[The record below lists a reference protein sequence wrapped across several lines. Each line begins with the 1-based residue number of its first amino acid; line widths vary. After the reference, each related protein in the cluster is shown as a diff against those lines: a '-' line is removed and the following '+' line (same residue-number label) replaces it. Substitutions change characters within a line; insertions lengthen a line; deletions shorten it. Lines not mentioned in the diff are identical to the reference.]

1 MVQDLE
7 ERERVRNVL
16 RDNPYAFKGFS
27 PCICFS
33 WNVQPIS
40 SFSIGLITILCLQSL
55 FLEFSTFFFFFRL
68 SSGRFSWVH
77 LNTEIGFSLTWH
89 SLTFFRALCFSC
101 YETPD
106 WSPCQVWEVCLRPS
120 FPGHKWSRRGTLSIS
135 SYFPSTFYVPGTG
148 TGIGKRIVKKQN
160 PRPHGS

>member
-1 MVQDLE
+1 MSWGTIHMHL
-7 ERERVRNVL
+7 
-16 RDNPYAFKGFS
+16 KGFLPVFAS
-27 PCICFS
+27 PEMCSQFLPSPLVWSPFS
-33 WNVQPIS
+33 VFSPFFWN
-40 SFSIGLITILCLQSL
+40 
-55 FLEFSTFFFFFRL
+55 FLLFFFFFRL